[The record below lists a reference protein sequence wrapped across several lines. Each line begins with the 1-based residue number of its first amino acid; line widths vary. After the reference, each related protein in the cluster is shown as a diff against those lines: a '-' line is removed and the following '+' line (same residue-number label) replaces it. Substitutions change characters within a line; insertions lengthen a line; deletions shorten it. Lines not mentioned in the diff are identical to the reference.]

1 MKYFVFAIFFLSIN
15 VFGFEIEVSSTYFS
29 STSSY
34 DLPNNDLTTAGN
46 LSAQILNSNSLIYD
60 SSINNFCILNVSNIN
75 NISCS
80 AYSQDPNNSVLLSY
94 NLNLSY
100 IKQEDITVSVK
111 TKKTLSQYQEEFIYL
126 KIGDVVLKD
135 ESSSID
141 ITNPVTLINNS
152 FNYNN
157 LTSSKTDTVPVE
169 FAFPVRGANA
179 VSRGNV
185 IQLFVEV
192 DSI

>member
-1 MKYFVFAIFFLSIN
+1 MKYLVCGIFFLSIN
-15 VFGFEIEVSSTYFS
+15 TFGFEFQVSSTYFS
-29 STSSY
+29 SSSSY
-34 DLPNNDLTTAGN
+34 DLPNNDLTTSGN
-46 LSAQILNSNSLIYD
+46 LSGQVLNSNSLIYD
-60 SSINNFCILNVSNIN
+60 SSMNNFCILNVSNIN

-80 AYSQDPNNSVLLSY
+80 AYSQDPSNSVLLSY
-94 NLNLSY
+94 NLSLAY
-100 IKQEDITVSVK
+100 LKEEDITVSIK
-111 TKKTLSQYQEEFIYL
+111 TRKILSQHQEEFTFL

-141 ITNPVTLINNS
+141 VTNSVTLINNS
-152 FNYNN
+152 FNYNS
-157 LTSSKTDTVPVE
+157 LTSSRTDNIPVE
-169 FAFPVRGANA
+169 FAFPVRGPNA